1 MKKYLILVAMM
12 FMFLFYISATKNE
25 VKVINSQTKFID
37 TTKIYHDSLKLKDSL
52 SKIYEIDF
60 ESKEVVND
68 VKEYKK
74 AHFSYYGGKFHGRK
88 TASGRIF
95 NKNELTC
102 AHKTLP
108 FGTKVEVINPK
119 TNTSIIVTV
128 TDRGPYVKG
137 RSFDLS
143 EGAFKKVMS
152 GSSAG
157 IATLNYRILE
167 KNNVKEDLNPNVVL
181 KDTLLVKL

>member
-25 VKVINSQTKFID
+25 VKAMSNQSKFID
-37 TTKIYHDSLKLKDSL
+37 TTKIYHDSLKLKDSVF
-52 SKIYEIDF
+52 KIYEIDF
-60 ESKEVVND
+60 EKHEISKEV
-68 VKEYKK
+68 KEYQK

-88 TASGRIF
+88 TASGKIF
-95 NKNELTC
+95 NKNDFTC

-119 TNTSIIVTV
+119 TNSSVIVTV
-128 TDRGPYVKG
+128 TDRGPYVRG

-143 EGAFKKVMS
+143 EGAFKKVMNGNKS
-152 GSSAG
+152 GT
-157 IATLNYRILE
+157 ATLNYRVL
-167 KNNVKEDLNPNVVL
+167 NNNTSEEVKTNIIQ

>member
-12 FMFLFYISATKNE
+12 FTFLFYISATKNE
-25 VKVINSQTKFID
+25 VKMMNHQSKFID
-37 TTKIYHDSLKLKDSL
+37 TMKIYHDSLKLKDSI

-60 ESKEVVND
+60 EVKDVVNE

-88 TASGRIF
+88 TASGKVF
-95 NKNELTC
+95 NKNEFTC

-108 FGTKVEVINPK
+108 FGTKVEIINPK
-119 TNTSIIVTV
+119 TNTSVVVTV

-143 EGAFKKVMS
+143 EGAFKKVMN
-152 GSSAG
+152 GSNVG
-157 IATLNYRILE
+157 TATLNYKILE
-167 KNNVKEDLNPNVVL
+167 KNNAVEDLNPVVL

>member
-1 MKKYLILVAMM
+1 MKKYLVLIAMM
-12 FMFLFYISATKNE
+12 FTFLFYISATKNE
-25 VKVINSQTKFID
+25 VKMMNYQSKLID
-37 TTKIYHDSLKLKDSL
+37 TTRVYNDSLKLKDSI

-60 ESKEVVND
+60 EANEVIPE

-88 TASGRIF
+88 TASGKIF
-95 NKNELTC
+95 NKNEFTC

-108 FGTKVEVINPK
+108 FGTKIEITNPK
-119 TNTSIIVTV
+119 NNNSIVVTV

-143 EGAFKKVMS
+143 EGAFKKVMN
-152 GSSAG
+152 GSNAG
-157 IATLNYRILE
+157 TATLNYRILE
-167 KNNVKEDLNPNVVL
+167 KSNFKEDLKSTVIL
-181 KDTLLVKL
+181 KDTLFVKL